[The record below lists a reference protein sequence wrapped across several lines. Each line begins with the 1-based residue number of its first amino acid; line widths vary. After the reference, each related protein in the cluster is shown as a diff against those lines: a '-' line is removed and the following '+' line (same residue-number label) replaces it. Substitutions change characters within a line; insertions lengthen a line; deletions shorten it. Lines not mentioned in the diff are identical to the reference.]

1 MEEIVTRIERW
12 RQKSGMTPAELAKA
26 LDMNRSSVVHMLN
39 GRNKPSLQ
47 FVLNI
52 AQYDQ
57 ELDLRELLT
66 GTMSKTESSD
76 ALPLEVNEVAP
87 SPPQPSEMVRTKE
100 VAGEVVKERL
110 IVLKIDGTFDSFT
123 KEE

>member
-57 ELDLRELLT
+57 ALDLRELLT
-66 GTMSKTESSD
+66 GTRSKTESSD
-76 ALPLEVNEVAP
+76 ALSLEVNEVAP
-87 SPPQPSEMVRTKE
+87 SPLQPSETLRTKE

>member
-57 ELDLRELLT
+57 ALDLRELLT
-66 GTMSKTESSD
+66 GTRSKTESSD

-87 SPPQPSEMVRTKE
+87 SPPQQSETLRTKE
-100 VAGEVVKERL
+100 VIREVVKERL